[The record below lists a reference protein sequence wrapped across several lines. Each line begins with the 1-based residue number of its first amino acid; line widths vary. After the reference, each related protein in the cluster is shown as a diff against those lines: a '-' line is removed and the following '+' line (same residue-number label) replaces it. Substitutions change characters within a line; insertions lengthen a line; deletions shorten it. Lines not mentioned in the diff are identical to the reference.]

1 MYRKLKS
8 EKYLIIE
15 LNQKSIFP
23 QLKFGGQSIFNYAP
37 RLKLQIN
44 ITRQLCRMTSQQTLR
59 STLIAFLKGEEVY
72 YPQLECTI
80 LQANP
85 FQISDDRQFYFDS
98 CNLQEMAESEVRA
111 SSHKRLK
118 IVLKSWNFVFRR
130 VPSTHDY
137 YFDIQCK
144 DFSLEPSDLNPE
156 GCTETYVKVISDDLV
171 KYHFEVRRRKQIGLF
186 IKNEAPV
193 SVLGEIQVKVE
204 DNSSGKK
211 KATKGRKKAAPKK
224 VNYSK
229 IKFLNRARLQ

>member
-1 MYRKLKS
+1 MTT
-8 EKYLIIE
+8 
-15 LNQKSIFP
+15 P
-23 QLKFGGQSIFNYAP
+23 QN
-37 RLKLQIN
+37 
-44 ITRQLCRMTSQQTLR
+44 LR
-59 STLIAFLKGEEVY
+59 SILIAFLKGEEVY

-85 FQISDDRQFYFDS
+85 FQISDDKQFYFDS

-144 DFSLEPSDLNPE
+144 DYSLEPTDLTPE
-156 GCTETYVKVISDDLV
+156 GSTETYVKVISDDLV

-186 IKNEAPV
+186 IKNEAPLT
-193 SVLGEIQVKVE
+193 VLTEIQVKIE
-204 DNSSGKK
+204 NSSSKK
-211 KATKGRKKAAPKK
+211 KATKGRKKAALKK
-224 VNYSK
+224 VNFFPIKSQTPRQLPQSK
-229 IKFLNRARLQ
+229 LLITSQRLAKFATMFCL